1 MKIIES
7 KTEGKS
13 PGRLSEDILVIMPDF
28 IAVIDGVTPKSN
40 FTYEGKS
47 TGRLAAE
54 LAGQAVREL
63 KGTKTARHLL
73 NGAIRSFMISMRK
86 WTSLMTSVQRV
97 CRRQQLFIRN
107 IYMKY
112 G

>member
-54 LAGQAVREL
+54 LAG
-63 KGTKTARHLL
+63 
-73 NGAIRSFMISMRK
+73 
-86 WTSLMTSVQRV
+86 
-97 CRRQQLFIRN
+97 
-107 IYMKY
+107 
-112 G
+112 

>member
-63 KGTKTARHLL
+63 KGTARHLL

-97 CRRQQLFIRN
+97 CRWQQLFIRN

>member
-63 KGTKTARHLL
+63 KGTEDCQTFIKRCNQKFHD
-73 NGAIRSFMISMRK
+73 FY
-86 WTSLMTSVQRV
+86 SLMTSVQRV

>member
-40 FTYEGKS
+40 FTYEES
-47 TGRLAAE
+47 LQEDWQQNLQGR
-54 LAGQAVREL
+54 Q
-63 KGTKTARHLL
+63 
-73 NGAIRSFMISMRK
+73 
-86 WTSLMTSVQRV
+86 
-97 CRRQQLFIRN
+97 
-107 IYMKY
+107 
-112 G
+112 

>member
-54 LAGQAVREL
+54 TCRAGSERVER
-63 KGTKTARHLL
+63 
-73 NGAIRSFMISMRK
+73 NGR
-86 WTSLMTSVQRV
+86 LPD
-97 CRRQQLFIRN
+97 
-107 IYMKY
+107 IY
-112 G
+112 

>member
-40 FTYEGKS
+40 FN
-47 TGRLAAE
+47 L
-54 LAGQAVREL
+54 
-63 KGTKTARHLL
+63 
-73 NGAIRSFMISMRK
+73 
-86 WTSLMTSVQRV
+86 
-97 CRRQQLFIRN
+97 
-107 IYMKY
+107 
-112 G
+112 

>member
-63 KGTKTARHLL
+63 KGT
-73 NGAIRSFMISMRK
+73 

>member
-54 LAGQAVREL
+54 LAGQGSERVER
-63 KGTKTARHLL
+63 
-73 NGAIRSFMISMRK
+73 NGR
-86 WTSLMTSVQRV
+86 LPD
-97 CRRQQLFIRN
+97 
-107 IYMKY
+107 IY
-112 G
+112 

>member
-63 KGTKTARHLL
+63 KGTEDCQT
-73 NGAIRSFMISMRK
+73 
-86 WTSLMTSVQRV
+86 
-97 CRRQQLFIRN
+97 FIKR
-107 IYMKY
+107 
-112 G
+112 

>member
-54 LAGQAVREL
+54 LA
-63 KGTKTARHLL
+63 RHLL